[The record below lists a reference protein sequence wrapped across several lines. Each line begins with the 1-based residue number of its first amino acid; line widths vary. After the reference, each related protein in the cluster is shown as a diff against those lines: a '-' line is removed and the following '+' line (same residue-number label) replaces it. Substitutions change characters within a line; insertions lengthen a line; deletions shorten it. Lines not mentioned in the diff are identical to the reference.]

1 VQAQVVGL
9 DHNQLTGTIPKF
21 PNISLLNATS
31 NSLSSTAL
39 VNLPASLK
47 VAYLANNSFNTTFP
61 EPDQLPANL
70 TVLDVSNNL
79 LSGPLP
85 QALPANL
92 IVLNASANA
101 LNGSLP
107 GDWPRLAELRLDDTA
122 VTGGL
127 PAAWHQWGSDT
138 SNSIQLSLVDNH
150 LRGQVPSQWVQ
161 QFCLAVTQESNEQVL
176 FQPSQLDLVFDLG
189 RIAHASREEHALVL
203 VGSPVTLMAQHASI
217 NLTLNGKL
225 ISFSYQDPHSIC
237 SVPNAVRNTA
247 LLWGIFFALLLA
259 TIIGV
264 QVWLHRKD
272 RLARPRGFTVLTSM
286 LHNQK
291 IQFSKRMATSIWVFL
306 SDVVWF
312 IYSQVTDIITIHQ
325 VFGSGHKGYA
335 FTLLAIL
342 LLPYVLIFLLVVRVC
357 VKYTQSKVHD
367 ARRGGGTC
375 RVWVHRCIA
384 AVVGFVLS
392 PFLFLA
398 LEALMML
405 QAFGLSGPTWILPAS
420 CDLSSLYRIK
430 SIAESFSNALP
441 QAVIQTKLYIM
452 GNNPNGIHVYIN
464 TSLFLAS
471 VVGSLISVLKTV
483 ALLIIE
489 VRQFGC
495 GIGEFLK
502 KLIDLAP
509 VENAADL
516 QNQPPPTAQL
526 LPDRSMS
533 DQTV

>member
-1 VQAQVVGL
+1 MGL
-9 DHNQLTGTIPKF
+9 DRNQLTGTIPSF

-39 VNLPASLK
+39 TNLPASLK
-47 VAYLANNSFNTTFP
+47 VAYLADNSFNTTFP
-61 EPDQLPANL
+61 EPHQLPANL

-92 IVLNASANA
+92 TVLNASGNA

-107 GDWPRLAELRLDDTA
+107 KDWPRLAELRLDDTA
-122 VTGGL
+122 LTGAL
-127 PAAWHQWGSDT
+127 PALWHKWGSDT
-138 SNSIQLSLVDNH
+138 SNSIQLSLINNH

-161 QFCLAVTQESNEQVL
+161 QFCLAVVQDSSQQVL
-176 FQPSQLDLVFDLG
+176 FQPSQLDIVFFQGD
-189 RIAHASREEHALVL
+189 IAHSSRNEHVLVP
-203 VGSPVTLMAQHASI
+203 VGSPITLMAQHASI
-217 NLTLNGKL
+217 NVTLNGKL
-225 ISFSYQDPHSIC
+225 ISFSYQDPNSIC
-237 SVPNAVRNTA
+237 SIPNAVRNTA
-247 LLWGIFFALLLA
+247 LLWGIFFVLLLA

-264 QVWLHRKD
+264 QVWLQRKD

-291 IQFSKRMATSIWVFL
+291 IQLSKRVATSIWVFL
-306 SDVVWF
+306 SDVAWF

-357 VKYTQSKVHD
+357 AKHSQSKVHD
-367 ARRGGGTC
+367 ACGAGGLC
-375 RVWVHRCIA
+375 RVWAHRCIA

-392 PFLFLA
+392 PLLFLA

-405 QAFGLSGPTWILPAS
+405 EATGISGPKRMLPAS
-420 CDLSSLYRIK
+420 CDLSSLYRTK
-430 SIAESFSNALP
+430 SIAESFFNALP

-489 VRQFGC
+489 VRQYGC

-502 KLIDLAP
+502 RLIDLAP
-509 VENAADL
+509 VENSANL
-516 QNQPPPTAQL
+516 QNQLPPTAQL